1 MTVIE
6 KAPGQARYPNLL
18 APLDLGF
25 TTLRNRTL
33 MGSMH
38 TGLEERP
45 NGFERMAAFF
55 AERARG
61 GVGLMV
67 TGGIAPNV
75 EGGVGQHAAKM
86 DTEEEAV
93 QHRVVTKAVHEAGG
107 KICMQILHAGRY
119 AYHPELVA
127 PSAIQAP
134 INPFT
139 PKELDEAGIEKQIED
154 YARCAALA
162 KEAGY
167 DGVEI
172 MGSEGYFINQFIVSH
187 TNHRTDQW
195 GGSYEN
201 RIRLP
206 IEVVRRVRER
216 VGDQF
221 IIIYRLSMLDLIE
234 DGSTWDEV
242 VQLAK
247 EIEKAGA
254 TIINTGIGWHEAR
267 VPTIATSVPRGAFT
281 KVTARLKGEVNI
293 PLVTTNRINMPD
305 VAEKVLA
312 EGDADMVSMAR
323 PFLADAD
330 LVRKAEEDRAEEINT
345 CIGCNQACLDHT
357 FGGKLTTCLVNPRAC
372 YETELT
378 YVKTATP
385 KQIAVVG
392 AGPAGLAFATV
403 AAERGHKVTLF
414 DAGSEI
420 GGQFNVAKRIPGKE
434 EFYETLRYFRVMLD
448 KHGVEVKLNT
458 RVTVDDLTRDGFD
471 DVVLATGIAP
481 RLPEIEGIDH
491 PKVMGYLDV
500 LLKRREVGRRV
511 AVIGAGGIGFD
522 VSEFLVHEGESPSLN
537 TEHFMQEWGVD
548 LSVAHRGGIQG
559 VTPKVPAPA
568 RDVFLLQRKTTKVG
582 KNLGKTTGWIH
593 RSALKM
599 RNVQMIPGVTYR
611 KIDDQGLHITVTP
624 KGAEQGEDHILDV
637 DNIVICAGQ
646 DPLRELQ
653 QGLLDAGQRVHLIG
667 GADVAAELDAKRA
680 INQGSRLAA
689 EI

>member
-1 MTVIE
+1 MAT
-6 KAPGQARYPNLL
+6 KTPGEMRYPHLL
-18 APLDLGF
+18 QPLDLGF

-38 TGLEERP
+38 TGLEESP
-45 NGFERMAAFF
+45 NGFDRMAAFY

-61 GVGLMV
+61 GVGLIV
-67 TGGIAPNV
+67 TGGIGPNR
-75 EGGVGQHAAKM
+75 EGSVGPGAAKM
-86 DTEEEAV
+86 ETEEESDK
-93 QHRVVTKAVHEAGG
+93 HKPVTQAVHEAGG

-119 AYHPELVA
+119 AYHPKLVA

-134 INPFT
+134 INPFV
-139 PKELDEAGIEKQIED
+139 PNELSDEGVEEQIEA
-154 YARCAALA
+154 YVRCAGLA
-162 KEAGY
+162 QRAGY

-187 TNHRTDQW
+187 TNKRTDRW

-206 IEVVRRVRER
+206 LEIVRRVRER
-216 VGDQF
+216 VGTDF

-267 VPTIATSVPRGAFT
+267 VPTIATMVPRAAFT
-281 KVTARLKGEVNI
+281 KVTGHLKSVVSI

-330 LVRKAEEDRAEEINT
+330 FVVKAQEDRADEINT

-357 FGGKLTTCLVNPRAC
+357 FSGKLTSCLVNPRAC
-372 YETELT
+372 HETELT
-378 YVKTATP
+378 YIPARQVKRV
-385 KQIAVVG
+385 AVIG
-392 AGPAGLAFATV
+392 AGPAGLACATV
-403 AAERGHKVTLF
+403 AAERGHQVTLF
-414 DAGSEI
+414 DSAPEV

-434 EFYETLRYFRVMLD
+434 EFHETLRYFRRMID
-448 KHGVEVKLNT
+448 KHGVELRLNT
-458 RVTVDDLTRDGFD
+458 RVTAEDLVGAGYDDII
-471 DVVLATGIAP
+471 LATGISP
-481 RLPEIEGIDH
+481 RVPGIHGIDH
-491 PKVMGYLDV
+491 PKVMSYLDA
-500 LLKRREVGRRV
+500 LLGRREVGQKV
-511 AVIGAGGIGFD
+511 AVVGAGGIGFD
-522 VSEFLVHEGESPSLN
+522 VAEFITQNGESASLSP
-537 TEHFMQEWGVD
+537 EQFMREWGVD

-559 VTPKVPAPA
+559 VEAEHPAPA
-568 RDVFLLQRKTTKVG
+568 REVFLLQRKASKVG
-582 KNLGKTTGWIH
+582 KGLGKTTGWIH
-593 RSALKM
+593 RTSLKL
-599 RNVQMIPGVTYR
+599 RGVKMIPGVEYR
-611 KIDDQGLHITVTP
+611 HIDDAGLHVTI
-624 KGAEQGEDHILDV
+624 AGEDKLLPVDSIIL
-637 DNIVICAGQ
+637 CAGQ
-646 DPLRELQ
+646 EPLRELQ
-653 QGLLDAGQRVHLIG
+653 SALEAAGEKVHLIG

-680 INQGSRLAA
+680 INQGSRLAV
-689 EI
+689 EL

>member
-1 MTVIE
+1 MTTSTT
-6 KAPGQARYPNLL
+6 PGVAKYPNLL
-18 APLDLGF
+18 EPLDLGF
-25 TTLRNRTL
+25 TRLRNRTL

-38 TGLEERP
+38 TGLEEAK
-45 NGFERMAAFF
+45 NGFERLAAFY

-61 GVGLMV
+61 GAGLIV

-75 EGGVGQHAAKM
+75 EGGVFQHAAKM
-86 DTEEEAV
+86 TTEEESDK
-93 QHRVVTKAVHEAGG
+93 HRIITDAVHQADG

-119 AYHPELVA
+119 AYSPDLVA

-134 INPFT
+134 INPFK
-139 PKELDEAGIEKQIED
+139 PKELDEAGIEKQIQD
-154 YARCAALA
+154 YADCAALA
-162 KEAGY
+162 QRAGY

-187 TNHRTDQW
+187 TNHRTDRW

-206 IEVVRRVRER
+206 IEIVRRVRER
-216 VGDQF
+216 VGEHF
-221 IIIYRLSMLDLIE
+221 ILIYRLSMLDLIE

-242 VQLAK
+242 VQLAR

-281 KVTARLKGEVNI
+281 KVTARLKGEVSI

-305 VAEKVLA
+305 VAEKILA
-312 EGDADMVSMAR
+312 DGDADMVSMAR

-330 LVRKAEEDRAEEINT
+330 LVLKAAEDRAEEINT

-357 FGGKLTTCLVNPRAC
+357 FSGKLTSCLVNPRAC
-372 YETELT
+372 HETELT
-378 YVKTATP
+378 YVKTARP
-385 KQIAVVG
+385 KAIAVVG

-414 DAGSEI
+414 DASSEI

-434 EFYETLRYFRVMLD
+434 EFHETLRYFRVMLD
-448 KHGVEVKLNT
+448 KHGVDVRLNT
-458 RVTVDDLTRDGFD
+458 RVSAGDLKAGGFD
-471 DVVLATGIAP
+471 EVILATGVKP
-481 RLPEIEGIDH
+481 RIPEIEGIDH
-491 PKVMGYLDV
+491 PKVIGYLDA
-500 LLKRREVGRRV
+500 LLERKPVGRKV

-522 VSEFLVHEGESPSLN
+522 VSEFIVHEGASAAMD
-537 TEHFMQEWGVD
+537 TDHFMREWGVD
-548 LSVAHRGGIQG
+548 LSVEHRGGIQG
-559 VTPKVPAPA
+559 MTPELPEPA
-568 RDVFLLQRKTTKVG
+568 REVYLLQRKSSKVG

-593 RSALKM
+593 RTSLKN
-599 RNVQMIPGVTYR
+599 RQVQMLPGVTYR
-611 KIDDQGLHITVTP
+611 KIDDDGLHITITP
-624 KGAEQGEDHILDV
+624 KGAEQGEDRILDV
-637 DNIVICAGQ
+637 DTIIVCAGQ
-646 DPLRELQ
+646 EPLRELQ
-653 QGLLDAGQRVHLIG
+653 SELESAGLPVHLIG
-667 GADVAAELDAKRA
+667 GSDVAAELDAKRA

-689 EI
+689 EL